1 MKIKSILVI
10 VFSLLVGGN
19 TIIGQSGIPSLTGFN
34 DGIHHWNLEHKERN
48 YQRYTPEQY
57 REIADNFIAY
67 QNEDGGWP
75 KNIDWLAQLPTDS
88 VKAALKESYKRSTLD
103 NRNTFPQIEYL
114 GDVYVLTREDKY
126 QQAALKGL
134 NYLLDMQK
142 KNGGWRGWDVDA
154 ITFNDEVTTG
164 ALELFLKINEGDPSF
179 KWLDNSMKK
188 QIYEAFNK
196 GLDLILKCQYIQNG
210 VKTAWGQQH
219 DNETFLPVK
228 ARSYEL
234 PSLTAN
240 ESCSIL
246 ELLMSI
252 PHPSEEVVESVK
264 AAVAWLQKV
273 QIKGLRVEQ
282 VALPADRIINHEYP
296 YDKVVVKDRKAKPI
310 WARFYELAD
319 NTPFMC
325 TRAGQKVWKLADVDA
340 ERRTGY
346 EWYGY
351 WPEKI
356 FKKYDKWLE
365 KVRIAS
371 RYQGYEV
378 VNTMPS
384 FYEKLRESLT
394 FPMAWGNSSIKDFG
408 KWREEARKV
417 LLDCLKPSL
426 PVADFDMEVLEV
438 EKRSGY
444 EARKILFNVSAYS
457 RVPAYLLVPEGEGP
471 FPTVVLMHDHG
482 AHFTIGKEKMVR
494 PFGVEDWTLED
505 ADRWAESS
513 YDKQYVGDY
522 LAANG
527 YVVLAID
534 ALFWGERGRKE
545 GANYNA
551 QEAMAS
557 NLMQMGHSWGAL
569 VTWDDIRSV
578 EFLTTLPQVDKNRIG
593 AMGFSMGAHR
603 TWMLCAAT
611 DMVKAGAAVCWM
623 NTTEHLMTLTNNQSK
638 GGSAYSMLIPG
649 IRNYMDYP
657 HVASIA
663 CPKPMLF
670 VNGTKDKLFPIEG
683 VYDAY
688 KIMSDVWSSQQVSE
702 NFRTKIYELPHFC
715 SKDIQKDLLDFFNE
729 KLK

>member
-545 GANYNA
+545 GTNYNA

>member
-88 VKAALKESYKRSTLD
+88 VKAALKENYKRSTLD

-252 PHPSEEVVESVK
+252 PHPSEEVIESVK

-384 FYEKLRESLT
+384 FYERLRESLT

-457 RVPAYLLVPEGEGP
+457 RIPAYLLVPEGEGP

>member
-296 YDKVVVKDRKAKPI
+296 YDNVVVKDRKAKPI

-545 GANYNA
+545 GTNYNA

>member
-457 RVPAYLLVPEGEGP
+457 RVPAYLLLPEGEGP

-670 VNGTKDKLFPIEG
+670 VNGTKDKLFPIKG

>member
-48 YQRYTPEQY
+48 YQRYTPEQH

-365 KVRIAS
+365 R
-371 RYQGYEV
+371 
-378 VNTMPS
+378 
-384 FYEKLRESLT
+384 
-394 FPMAWGNSSIKDFG
+394 
-408 KWREEARKV
+408 
-417 LLDCLKPSL
+417 
-426 PVADFDMEVLEV
+426 
-438 EKRSGY
+438 
-444 EARKILFNVSAYS
+444 
-457 RVPAYLLVPEGEGP
+457 
-471 FPTVVLMHDHG
+471 
-482 AHFTIGKEKMVR
+482 
-494 PFGVEDWTLED
+494 
-505 ADRWAESS
+505 
-513 YDKQYVGDY
+513 
-522 LAANG
+522 
-527 YVVLAID
+527 
-534 ALFWGERGRKE
+534 
-545 GANYNA
+545 
-551 QEAMAS
+551 
-557 NLMQMGHSWGAL
+557 
-569 VTWDDIRSV
+569 
-578 EFLTTLPQVDKNRIG
+578 
-593 AMGFSMGAHR
+593 
-603 TWMLCAAT
+603 
-611 DMVKAGAAVCWM
+611 
-623 NTTEHLMTLTNNQSK
+623 
-638 GGSAYSMLIPG
+638 
-649 IRNYMDYP
+649 
-657 HVASIA
+657 
-663 CPKPMLF
+663 
-670 VNGTKDKLFPIEG
+670 
-683 VYDAY
+683 
-688 KIMSDVWSSQQVSE
+688 
-702 NFRTKIYELPHFC
+702 
-715 SKDIQKDLLDFFNE
+715 
-729 KLK
+729 

>member
-264 AAVAWLQKV
+264 AAVVWLQKV

-384 FYEKLRESLT
+384 FYERLRESLT

-457 RVPAYLLVPEGEGP
+457 RIPAYLLVPEGEGP

-670 VNGTKDKLFPIEG
+670 INGTKDKLFPIEG